1 MNEVLKALAF
11 CMIGMTISFYVIL
24 DKNHY
29 TIQMNGH
36 TVKLFGIKE

>member
-1 MNEVLKALAF
+1 MKEISKAFAF

-24 DKNHY
+24 DKNNW

-36 TVKLFGIKE
+36 QVKLIGE